1 MAENITGKER
11 VQALMTASPEL
22 TEEETLFLTGNEY
35 LSLPEIGTAGEI
47 RSVNVLHMGA
57 RGLLEFRGTAEH
69 PLLAP
74 FVTIDDEE
82 EALLPGRL
90 TCRYRHDWIPISRYA
105 PAAATPLKVISSPA
119 GTPRLLLPA
128 AADQPLRS
136 SAEGQGRLARLLERI

>member
-90 TCRYRHDWIPISRYA
+90 TCRYRHD
-105 PAAATPLKVISSPA
+105 
-119 GTPRLLLPA
+119 
-128 AADQPLRS
+128 
-136 SAEGQGRLARLLERI
+136 